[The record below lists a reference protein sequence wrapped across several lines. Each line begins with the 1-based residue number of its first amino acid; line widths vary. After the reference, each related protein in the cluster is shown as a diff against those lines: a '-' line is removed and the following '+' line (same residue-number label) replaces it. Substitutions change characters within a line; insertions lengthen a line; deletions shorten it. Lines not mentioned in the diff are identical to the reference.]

1 MRRFLVAVALA
12 AILHAPATAAER
24 PRLVVLVVFDQLRG
38 DYLER
43 WGPLFGDDGFNRLL
57 KDGAWFT
64 NCHYPYATT
73 ATGPGHASMLTGC
86 APDVHGIVQNE
97 WYDRKTAKVVNCAES
112 DRYRRVPPLPEK
124 LPPDEPITPPK
135 TEEKKAST
143 SKPRVKLAGSPD
155 WLLAPTLGDALK
167 EQSGGKARVVGLSFK
182 DRSALLPV
190 GKGADAAYWLDSADG
205 MIVTSSFYR
214 DSPHP
219 WVAELNKER
228 VADRWFDK
236 TWERLRPDL
245 DYAKYSGPDEVA
257 GEGKG
262 IKQGL
267 TFPHPMNG
275 GLKRPGK
282 AYYDALFNSPF
293 GNDFLLELVRR
304 AVVAE
309 QLGRHEATDLL
320 VVSFSS
326 TDAVGH
332 SWGPDSQE
340 ALDTALRADRVLAS
354 FLSLLDAEAGKGKYA
369 LVLTADHGVCPLPEV
384 TAKGGTFA
392 RRVPGKKVFAA
403 AEEHLN
409 ATFGKDE
416 PADAKA
422 RWIENVT
429 PPWASLNLSLIESRG
444 LKPETVAK
452 ELADFLAKQEG
463 FYRTFTRADL
473 ADDFPLNDPIG
484 RRVRRSYFPDRC
496 GDVGFVLAPY
506 CLLVESAATATGTN
520 HGSPHPYDTHVPL
533 LAYGPGVKPGKRK
546 DAVTPLAAA
555 AILARAAG
563 VKPPAKAAEP
573 VPEGLF
579 DGE

>member
-1 MRRFLVAVALA
+1 MRRFLVAVTLA
-12 AILHAPATAAER
+12 AILHPPATAAER

-97 WYDRKTAKVVNCAES
+97 WYDRKTGNIVNCAES

-124 LPPDEPITPPK
+124 LPADEPIMPPK

-143 SKPRVKLAGSPD
+143 AKPRVKLAGSPD

-167 EQSGGKARVVGLSFK
+167 EQTGGKARVVGLSFK

-214 DSPHP
+214 DSPHA

-245 DYAKYSGPDEVA
+245 DYAKYSGPDDAA

-262 IKQGL
+262 VKQGL

-309 QLGRHEATDLL
+309 KLGRHEATDLL

-384 TAKGGTFA
+384 TAKSGTFA

-403 AEEHLN
+403 AEEHLS
-409 ATFGKDE
+409 ATFGKGE
-416 PADAKA
+416 PVDAKA

-429 PPWASLNLSLIESRG
+429 PPWVYLNLSLIESRG
-444 LKPETVAK
+444 LKSEAVAK
-452 ELADFLAKQEG
+452 ELANFLAKQEG

-473 ADDFPLNDPIG
+473 AADFPLNDPIG
-484 RRVRRSYFPDRC
+484 RRVRRSYFPERC

-506 CLLVESAATATGTN
+506 CLLAEPAATGTN
-520 HGSPHPYDTHVPL
+520 HGSPHSYDTHVPL

-563 VKPPAKAAEP
+563 VKPPAQATAT